1 MLIEVTRF
9 QFRLF
14 WCSHGDIDD
23 PWYLYLAGR
32 VQTGSTR
39 AACLG
44 VVRRCRYWPSR
55 GDTDI
60 WVAAS
65 YEDTLPQSIVSQDRR
80 EVCEVAAVAILNQ
93 TLSPNT
99 AIAESALRLDID
111 DEDEWVMPLLSDIQ
125 AAFVRVEPVCLLK

>member
-1 MLIEVTRF
+1 MLVIVTRF

-32 VQTGSTR
+32 VQTGSMR

-44 VVRRCRYWPSR
+44 VVRRYNTLPKRDAPWYA
-55 GDTDI
+55 T
-60 WVAAS
+60 S
-65 YEDTLPQSIVSQDRR
+65 YEDTLPQSIVSPDRQT
-80 EVCEVAAVAILNQ
+80 VCEQAVVALLNQ

-99 AIAESALRLDID
+99 ATAEWSLRLDMD

-125 AAFVRVEPVCLLK
+125 ASYAMVEPVCLLK